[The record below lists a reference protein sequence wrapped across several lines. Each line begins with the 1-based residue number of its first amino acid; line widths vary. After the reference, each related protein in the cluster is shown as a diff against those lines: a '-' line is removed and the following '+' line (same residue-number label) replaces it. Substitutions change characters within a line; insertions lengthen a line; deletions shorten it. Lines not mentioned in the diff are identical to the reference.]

1 MLASLLLLVACGG
14 AGVVD
19 VKDDMGDTSGGDTA
33 AAGTVPEV
41 VSVETVDCTTQ
52 QSAGEVW
59 QLALT
64 ANDPQGADT
73 IASGRV
79 SVLNGQGGELAG
91 YDLAC
96 NDGSCFGSFRADYNG
111 ISCSLAGTLTM
122 RFTVTD
128 EDGNVSP
135 AFDVAAR

>member
-1 MLASLLLLVACGG
+1 MLAILFVIAC
-14 AGVVD
+14 ADGVVD
-19 VKDDMGDTSGGDTA
+19 VKDGATDTA
-33 AAGTVPEV
+33 VDTQTSATAPEV
-41 VSVETVDCTTQ
+41 VSVETVECTAQ

-64 ANDPQGADT
+64 AADPQGADT
-73 IASGRV
+73 IAGGRV
-79 SVLNGQGGELAG
+79 SVLNREGGQLAG

-96 NDGSCFGSFRADYNG
+96 NDGSCFGSFRADYDG
-111 ISCSLAGTLTM
+111 IACSLVGTLTM

-135 AFDVAAR
+135 AYDVAAR